1 MYTQERTAMSNLVV
15 GGPVAVN
22 SYDNA
27 IVAALIENRPVM
39 LVHAFNGG
47 YLRPEELK
55 ADSHNKGVKLATALD
70 PDTKEAQGHLW
81 HITPAGCFG
90 QRPLYFLESATVS
103 TPTTAGQTT
112 PAGQATAPPAPTAG
126 QQAPSVAAGPA
137 DPGRGDDGTPKP
149 QRRRITVHQD
159 APKSTADTVQ
169 VGLPDKVDAKWR
181 GKNGAPEDTQLW
193 IVTVTPWGGITFVP
207 ITHPDTILGFK
218 DHAVTADSEVR
229 LTYNWGGDFTGT
241 VINTFYPRLPNE
253 WNVPYHHVFT

>member
-27 IVAALIENRPVM
+27 IVAALLENRPVM

-47 YLRPEELK
+47 YLRPAELK
-55 ADSHNKGVKLATALD
+55 EESHDKGVKLATALD

-81 HITPAGCFG
+81 HITPGGFFG
-90 QRPLYFLESATVS
+90 QRTLYFIESA
-103 TPTTAGQTT
+103 AGQVS
-112 PAGQATAPPAPTAG
+112 PK
-126 QQAPSVAAGPA
+126 PA
-137 DPGRGDDGTPKP
+137 DVVAGEAVTGRGDDGAPKP
-149 QRRRITVHQD
+149 RRRRITANQD
-159 APKSTADTVQ
+159 APKSSADTLQ
-169 VGLPDKVDAKWR
+169 VGLPGKVGDKWR

-193 IVTVTPWGGITFVP
+193 VVTVTPWGGITFVP

-218 DHAVTADSEVR
+218 DHAVTADSEAR

-241 VINTFYPRLPNE
+241 VINTFYPRLPGE
-253 WNVPYHHVFT
+253 WDVPYHHVFT

>member
-1 MYTQERTAMSNLVV
+1 MYTQERTTMSNLVV

-27 IVAALIENRPVM
+27 IVAALVENRPVM

-47 YLRPEELK
+47 YLRPAEL
-55 ADSHNKGVKLATALD
+55 ADSVHDKGVELATTLD
-70 PDTKEAQGHLW
+70 SPTKEAKGHLW
-81 HITPAGCFG
+81 YITPAGFFG
-90 QRPLYFLESATVS
+90 QRPLYFLESAAGQAS
-103 TPTTAGQTT
+103 PTPAVAGQVPSAPAAAGQTDT
-112 PAGQATAPPAPTAG
+112 
-126 QQAPSVAAGPA
+126 
-137 DPGRGDDGTPKP
+137 GRGDDGTPKP

-159 APKSTADTVQ
+159 APASPADTVQ
-169 VGLPDKVDAKWR
+169 VGLPDKVDDKWR

-193 IVTVTPWGGITFVP
+193 VVTVTPWGGITFVP

-218 DHAVTADSEVR
+218 DHAVAAKSEVR

-253 WNVPYHHVFT
+253 WSVPYHHVFT